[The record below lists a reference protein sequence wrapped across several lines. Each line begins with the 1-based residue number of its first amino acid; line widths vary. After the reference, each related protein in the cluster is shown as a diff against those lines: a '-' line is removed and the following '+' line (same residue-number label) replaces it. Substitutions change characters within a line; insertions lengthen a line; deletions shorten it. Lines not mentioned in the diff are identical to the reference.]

1 MGGKGGLLFSLPPSL
16 YSVAYNLRQEE
27 SKKKELL
34 SKGKPVAYVV
44 FIGRVI
50 GIHES
55 WPECNKAIAGFS
67 GAKYKSYKV
76 YEDAIAAWE
85 AFEEDGIID
94 MRATG
99 LQGTTPR
106 QGRVIKSQDDDRD
119 DIPSPSELQ
128 RLVLEGK
135 RCAYCAAPT
144 LLVDSAEVYHGKSY
158 GPIWRCRPCAAHVGC
173 HKGTHNA
180 LGRVANAE
188 LRKKKMAFH
197 AAFDPLWKSGKW
209 NRNALYAELAKR
221 MNIDKELCHGGMFDV
236 KQCDL
241 AISTLKSIEGAP
253 AKAMPE
259 RANLIL
265 DILARPAAYLFPPTP

>member
-1 MGGKGGLLFSLPPSL
+1 MDVKAHAIGSSVRGDKYLLK
-16 YSVAYNLRQEE
+16 R
-27 SKKKELL
+27 
-34 SKGKPVAYVV
+34 
-44 FIGRVI
+44 
-50 GIHES
+50 
-55 WPECNKAIAGFS
+55 
-67 GAKYKSYKV
+67 
-76 YEDAIAAWE
+76 
-85 AFEEDGIID
+85 
-94 MRATG
+94 
-99 LQGTTPR
+99 
-106 QGRVIKSQDDDRD
+106 QDDDRE
-119 DIPSPSELQ
+119 DIPGQSELQ
-128 RLVLEGK
+128 LLVLQGK

-144 LLVDSAEVYHGKSY
+144 LCVDSAEVYHGKSY
-158 GPIWRCRPCAAHVGC
+158 GPIWICRPCSAYVGC
-173 HKGTHNA
+173 HKGTTSA

-259 RANLIL
+259 RAKFLVENFSDKDGKGSVLTVCPEQKCYWPECQC
-265 DILARPAAYLFPPTP
+265 ATYEPPTTTPAT

>member
-1 MGGKGGLLFSLPPSL
+1 M
-16 YSVAYNLRQEE
+16 
-27 SKKKELL
+27 SKKRKQ
-34 SKGKPVAYVV
+34 KKVAWVV
-44 FIGRVI
+44 FVGRII

-55 WPECNKAIAGFS
+55 WDECERAVNGYP
-67 GAKYKSYKV
+67 GAKYKSYKI

-85 AFEEDGIID
+85 RFEEDGVMDVKAHAIGSSARGD
-94 MRATG
+94 KYLLKR
-99 LQGTTPR
+99 
-106 QGRVIKSQDDDRD
+106 QDDDRE
-119 DIPSPSELQ
+119 DIPSQSELQ
-128 RLVLEGK
+128 LLVLQGK

-144 LLVDSAEVYHGKSY
+144 LCVDSAEVYHGKSY
-158 GPIWRCRPCAAHVGC
+158 GPIWICRPCSAYVGC
-173 HKGTHNA
+173 HKGTTNA

-241 AISTLKSIEGAP
+241 AISTLKSIDRAP

-259 RANLIL
+259 RANRPKGKEDPLS
-265 DILARPAAYLFPPTP
+265 ARAQALVDTLSTVHGTGSVITNCSCWPNCLHAEPS